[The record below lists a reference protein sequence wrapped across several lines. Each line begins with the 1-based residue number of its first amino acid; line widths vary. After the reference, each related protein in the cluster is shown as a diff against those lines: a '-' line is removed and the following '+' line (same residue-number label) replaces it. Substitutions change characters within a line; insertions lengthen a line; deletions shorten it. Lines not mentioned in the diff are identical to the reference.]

1 MMRGG
6 TNFGLNDTLRYYEF
20 ELDSL
25 DASGSKAAGV
35 AATDWPVFL
44 LGGKQPLTN
53 IAAIKILEVQI
64 PFSWYVFA
72 AENTQQNANGTQWT
86 LNETGGVT
94 NAYPLIVQGNYAG
107 GSALATALQTALN
120 GVSSNY
126 LVTYNSVTQKMTF
139 TTSKAGVTAFTF
151 TFGAPTNSGN
161 TNPRLYMGFPGGIT
175 SSSGLTMVSPNVAL
189 VSGPSYLYVNS
200 SSLGPLVNLYLPQG
214 AFNLGGGNAGP
225 QIAKVPVTGNSGDI
239 IFWQDPDPQKWF
251 DLENLSLLN
260 QVDFYLTLGNTTTQ
274 LPLRLNGLSFSLKLA
289 ILTNEFTHSDLSS
302 GLAQS
307 DRVVKRMRNY

>member
-64 PFSWYVFA
+64 PFSWYVFVP
-72 AENTQQNANGTQWT
+72 ENTQPNANGTQWT
-86 LNETGGVT
+86 LNETGGVS
-94 NAYPLIVQGNYAG
+94 NVYPIIVTGNYQG
-107 GSALATALQTALN
+107 GPALATALQSALN
-120 GVSSNY
+120 AVSSLY
-126 LVTYNSVTQKMTF
+126 VVTYNASTQKMTF
-139 TTSKAGVTAFTF
+139 TTTKAGVTAFSF
-151 TFGAPTNSGN
+151 SFGAPTNSGN
-161 TNPRLYMGFPGGIT
+161 TNPRLYMGFPGGT
-175 SSSGLTMVSPNVAL
+175 TVSTGLTMISPNIPL
-189 VSGPSYLYVNS
+189 LSGPSYLYVNS
-200 SSLGPLVNLYLPQG
+200 SSLGPLTNLYLPQG

-225 QIAKVPVTGNSGDI
+225 QIAKVPVAGNSGDVL
-239 IFWQDPDPQKWF
+239 FWQDPDPQKWF

-274 LPLRLNGLSFSLKLA
+274 LPLKLNGLSFSLKLA

-307 DRVVKRMRNY
+307 DRVVKRMRSY